1 MNVGNLWKCV
11 WHRSGMSSNLLAIS
25 VGDDVLKWI
34 FIVNSA
40 SACYIEISLPSIS
53 YYCIDESY

>member
-1 MNVGNLWKCV
+1 MCFSNPFFILVDTEMNVGNLWKCV

-40 SACYIEISLPSIS
+40 SAI
-53 YYCIDESY
+53 